1 MPYQDKKSHERNAR
15 NSLRSVCCSSREWNW
30 SKNDTTIQQKTKK
43 NHFCRVFSPIVS
55 GCHFCRDANCI
66 CLSSSSTLLR
76 GSFLSKKKRGSTWK
90 CRTTGKGSFY
100 ADLKISIICCLE
112 IIRVSF
118 IYMYLSQKTISN
130 SILTFFA
137 SSLFLSHLTFSRNN
151 DVELGNYTHFV

>member
-1 MPYQDKKSHERNAR
+1 MCLIKIKSLTKGTREILWEVFVAHLENETEAR
-15 NSLRSVCCSSREWNW
+15 
-30 SKNDTTIQQKTKK
+30 TIQQFSKK
-43 NHFCRVFSPIVS
+43 WRKENHFCRVFSPIVS
-55 GCHFCRDANCI
+55 GCHICRDANCI

-130 SILTFFA
+130 SILTFFCLITIFL
-137 SSLFLSHLTFSRNN
+137 LFDFFK
-151 DVELGNYTHFV
+151 E